1 MWHVFDNFPVKLA
14 SLALA
19 TLLWFVIAG
28 EKSSERGVAAP
39 VELQNFPKDLEL
51 TGDLESSI
59 EVRLRASPS
68 IIQQLGPGQISA
80 QIDLKGATE
89 GEHIVHLTE
98 SAIRV
103 PFGVTVVRIKP
114 AIIVLNFERTL
125 VKAVPVRPRIAGHA
139 APGYELDKVDA
150 SPPQVNI
157 AGPKSRVL
165 AVESAFTEPVSIEGA
180 ARTVSALVNLGLDS
194 PVLRIQGEPQV
205 TVTARIRE
213 VLDRRTF
220 TLPLS
225 VRDGAGQV
233 RPASADV
240 TLAGPAS
247 TLQRLTPADVRP
259 YVRASGESAGP
270 LPVAVEIAP
279 GFSGVAVDKVV
290 PPQASLRPA
299 SRKKEN

>member
-1 MWHVFDNFPVKLA
+1 MWHVFDNFLVKLA

-114 AIIVLNFERTL
+114 AIIVMNFERTL
-125 VKAVPVRPRIAGHA
+125 VRAVPVRPRTAGHA
-139 APGYELDKVDA
+139 ARGYELDRVDA
-150 SPPQVNI
+150 SPPEVNI
-157 AGPKSRVL
+157 AGPKTRVL
-165 AVESAFTEPVSIEGA
+165 AMESAFTEPVSIEGA
-180 ARTVSALVNLGLDS
+180 THTVTALVNLGFDS
-194 PVLRIQGEPQV
+194 PMLRIQGERQV

-220 TLPLS
+220 TLPLG
-225 VRDGAGQV
+225 VRGGEGQV
-233 RPASADV
+233 RPSSADI
-240 TLAGPAS
+240 TLSGPALA
-247 TLQRLTPADVRP
+247 LQRLTPADVRP
-259 YVRASGESAGP
+259 YVRPSAEGSGP

-290 PPQASLRPA
+290 PAQASLRAIPK
-299 SRKKEN
+299 KKEN